1 MKRVY
6 IVVEGRNDAAALRR
20 ILPPAI
26 TEKCNFVVGNG
37 KSSAISDARTI
48 LAMSRE
54 PLVLVVDAD
63 DNDINRVEE
72 QRKTLNQLLQSAAS
86 GTPCSVFLAVPNMD
100 VVMENR
106 GPVNQMPIVKQIV
119 EFVRSLPNE

>member
-6 IVVEGRNDAAALRR
+6 IVVEGQNDASALRR

-26 TEKCNFVVGNG
+26 KEKCDFVIGDG

-48 LAMSRE
+48 LALSRE

-63 DNDINRVEE
+63 DSDINRVEE
-72 QRKTLNQLLQSAAS
+72 QWKTLNQLLQSAAS
-86 GTPCSVFLAVPNMD
+86 GTPFSVFLAFPNMEYI
-100 VVMENR
+100 MAHR
-106 GPVNQMPIVKQIV
+106 GPVNHMPIVKEIV
-119 EFVRSLPNE
+119 AFVKSVSD